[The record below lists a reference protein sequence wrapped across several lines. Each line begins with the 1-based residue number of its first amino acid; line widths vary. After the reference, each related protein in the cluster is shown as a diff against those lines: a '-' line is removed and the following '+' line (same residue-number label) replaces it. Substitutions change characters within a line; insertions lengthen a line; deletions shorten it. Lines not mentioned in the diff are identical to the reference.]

1 MRTVIVSIFVVLLFA
16 GILFLYSS
24 HAETAGRDISSYYI
38 FNFAADTGAGN
49 AVAAIYLN
57 YRVYDTIFEALILL
71 VSIVAMLHFFQA
83 GGTKKH
89 D

>member
-16 GILFLYSS
+16 GILFLYFN
-24 HAETAGRDISSYYI
+24 HAETAGRDIASYYI
-38 FNFAADTGAGN
+38 FNFSADTGAGN

-83 GGTKKH
+83 GGTKEH